1 MNKKIL
7 FLGRESVLWLGLDEK
22 QKDIESKQSYSDEM
36 SYVIDVMK
44 KNDIDF
50 KTHFFERGSD
60 FSELLNIFKKSGV
73 DIVFSDFYSN
83 LANGDKEK
91 WIFDELEKLGIPHY
105 LSSDDTMKLM
115 YNKILCQKKL
125 KSSRIEVL
133 PFMSVDV
140 NNFKR
145 LDKFLKKYK
154 KIILKPAQGYS
165 SNGIAVFD
173 DIDMAIN
180 YSKILKEDGIIIQ
193 VDGKI
198 YKIRVDDIIAEKFLE
213 GKKEYQILIIGK
225 KPEIYPVEVGI
236 PLGKVYDNVMKEE
249 HFTRDAVK
257 SLDIYNNL
265 IKLGKIIQDTIGI
278 RDLARIDVISDYDNN
293 LYPIDVNGIPY
304 LAKTNPNTGENAS
317 LTQIGKIYGRSY
329 ESLIMEIFGLH

>member
-7 FLGRESVLWLGLDEK
+7 FLGKESVLWLGLDEK
-22 QKDIESKQSYSDEM
+22 QKEIEFKQDYSDEI

-44 KNDIDF
+44 KNGIDF
-50 KTHFFERGSD
+50 KTHFFERGND
-60 FSELLNIFKKSGV
+60 FSRLSDIFLKSGA
-73 DIVFSDFYSN
+73 DIVFCDFYSN
-83 LANGDKEK
+83 GEKEK

-105 LSSDDTMKLM
+105 LSSSDTMKLM

-140 NNFKR
+140 NNFNR

-154 KIILKPAQGYS
+154 KVILKPAQGYS
-165 SNGIAVFD
+165 SMGIEVFD
-173 DIDMAIN
+173 DIDMAIKH
-180 YSKILKEDGIIIQ
+180 SKILKKDGILIQ
-193 VDGKI
+193 INEKT
-198 YKIRVDDIIAEKFLE
+198 YKIKVNDIIAEKFLE

-236 PLGKVYDNVMKEE
+236 PLGKVYDYVMKEE
-249 HFTRDAVK
+249 HYARTAVK
-257 SLDIYNNL
+257 SLVIYNKL
-265 IKLGKIIQDTIGI
+265 IKLGKIIHDTIGI
-278 RDLARIDVISDYDNN
+278 RDLARIDVISDSDNN

-304 LAKTNPNTGENAS
+304 LAKINPNSGENAS
-317 LTQIGKIYGRSY
+317 MTQIGKIYNKSY
-329 ESLIMEIFGLH
+329 ESLIMEILGLH